1 MFRRSRRLHALF
13 LAAVG
18 LALLAPGP
26 QVSAKGDQQWA
37 EGIPY
42 VTDYDEAIA
51 MAKES
56 GRMLLIYNGWEKPNI

>member
-1 MFRRSRRLHALF
+1 MHHSRALIVASLLLGF
-13 LAAVG
+13 ATAAPLAE
-18 LALLAPGP
+18 
-26 QVSAKGDQQWA
+26 AKDKQEWA

-56 GRMLLIYNGWEKPNI
+56 GRMLLIYNGWERPNI

>member
-1 MFRRSRRLHALF
+1 MIRQRLLAMAALMLF
-13 LAAVG
+13 LGTAAPR
-18 LALLAPGP
+18 AD
-26 QVSAKGDQQWA
+26 AKDKQEWA

-42 VTDYDEAIA
+42 VTDYDEAIG